1 MQNTEN
7 QTRRRKT
14 ASEVLNGFGINRNTG
29 KNLMMRLAT
38 AISYRNGR
46 PIAPSLVV
54 NINNTQRAR
63 RINSMNK
70 RNREFAHT
78 LVGFHLP
85 NKTTNLTTEN
95 LEKLTKN
102 INAEIE
108 KLAKQKRS
116 GSPNNN
122 RSLHPAAVANAR
134 RVNLQKKIANASSLN
149 AQTEAA
155 RALANRY
162 SKMYPLGNNNAK
174 RLINRFF
181 FNKITNQKRINA
193 AQKNINKIVPSRLMT
208 TRKNRF
214 ATFLNILK
222 RQTQR

>member
-1 MQNTEN
+1 MQNTAN

-14 ASEVLNGFGINRNTG
+14 ASEVLNGFGINRNIG

-54 NINNTQRAR
+54 NNNNTQRAR
-63 RINSMNK
+63 RINFMNK

-85 NKTTNLTTEN
+85 NKTTDLTTEN
-95 LEKLTKN
+95 LKKLTKN

-108 KLAKQKRS
+108 KLKKLAEQKRS
-116 GSPNNN
+116 GSPNKPII
-122 RSLHPAAVANAR
+122 LHPATQKL
-134 RVNLQKKIANASSLN
+134 VNTVTNYSSLN

-162 SKMYPLGNNNAK
+162 SKMYPLGNNNEK
-174 RLINRFF
+174 RLIKRFF
-181 FNKITNQKRINA
+181 FNKITNQQRINA
-193 AQKNINKIVPSRLMT
+193 AQRNINKIVPSRLMT